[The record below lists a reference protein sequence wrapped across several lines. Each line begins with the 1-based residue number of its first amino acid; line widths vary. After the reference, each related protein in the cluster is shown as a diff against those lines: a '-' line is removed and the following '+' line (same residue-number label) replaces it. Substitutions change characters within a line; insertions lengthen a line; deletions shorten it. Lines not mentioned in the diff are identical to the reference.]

1 MKTKLVIY
9 FALLF
14 SVFMLS
20 CSNSDITKPVNET
33 EFSAQQIPGC
43 NKPTSLAKINYL
55 DSCFAYTFNDTLK
68 VEFCVAGNCCP
79 DSNRFVTDY
88 SISNDT
94 IFVAVSD
101 TAKNLCHCTCS
112 YIIHLELTNLY
123 EKQYLFYC
131 DYDSMFLYKENIYN

>member
-43 NKPTSLAKINYL
+43 NKPISLAKIPVSL
-55 DSCFAYTFNDTLK
+55 PQRLRAFCPRSCNNCQGDFACFFILT
-68 VEFCVAGNCCP
+68 
-79 DSNRFVTDY
+79 
-88 SISNDT
+88 SISSSAQLYRNSPNLATDQKELHISNLKKWKFGKNT
-94 IFVAVSD
+94 AQPKTYCLSCLCIFFDA
-101 TAKNLCHCTCS
+101 
-112 YIIHLELTNLY
+112 LY
-123 EKQYLFYC
+123 FFY
-131 DYDSMFLYKENIYN
+131 